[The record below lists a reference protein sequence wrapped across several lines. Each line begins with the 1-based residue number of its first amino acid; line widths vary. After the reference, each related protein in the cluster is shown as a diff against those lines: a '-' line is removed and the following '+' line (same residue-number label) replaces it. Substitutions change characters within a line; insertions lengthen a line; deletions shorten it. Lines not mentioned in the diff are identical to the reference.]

1 MPTAEPPAAALVTG
15 RLAPEHRA
23 RVAEIVRATGA
34 FSEAEVA
41 VAVELFDSAMPGA
54 GSREPGAGDA
64 APVPGPRTPDPDY
77 SFLGAF
83 DDAGT
88 LVGFACWGPTP
99 GTDRTFDLYWIAVHP
114 SAQGLGAGTLLLSDV
129 ERTLRADDARLLVVE
144 TSSRSGYAAARAFY
158 GRHGY
163 GEAARVR
170 DFYAPADDRIL
181 FVKRFHGGPR
191 DGAGMQA
198 R

>member
-1 MPTAEPPAAALVTG
+1 MPIAEPPAAAVVIGPLVP
-15 RLAPEHRA
+15 AHRA

-34 FSEAEVA
+34 FSEAEVE
-41 VAVELFDSAMPGA
+41 VAVELFDSALT
-54 GSREPGAGDA
+54 GSGEA
-64 APVPGPRTPDPDY
+64 AAAPDY
-77 SFLGAF
+77 SFIGSF

-114 SAQGLGAGTLLLSDV
+114 SAQGSGAGTLLLSAV

-144 TSSRSGYAAARAFY
+144 TSSRSDYVTARAFY

-163 GEAARVR
+163 HEAARVR